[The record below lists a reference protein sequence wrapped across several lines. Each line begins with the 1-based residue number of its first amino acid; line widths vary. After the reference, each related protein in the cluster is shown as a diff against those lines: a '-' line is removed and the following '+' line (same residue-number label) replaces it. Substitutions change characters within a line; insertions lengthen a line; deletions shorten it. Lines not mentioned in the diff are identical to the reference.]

1 MKKWKLDSFTPHQ
14 IKSIREIIYNF
25 YMMEKK
31 LPTLKGIRQKI
42 LDRGVLSE
50 DVAELSIS
58 TLSRLLKKIGFKWQK
73 MQDKRK
79 VLCESYDIRAKRIKF
94 LKKIIEFRKEGR
106 NIVYTDETY
115 IHSSHVKDKGW
126 YDGSDKNLKKPISK
140 GQRLIIVHAGGEKGF
155 VQNGLLIFKS
165 GTKTGDYHNEMNSKN
180 FMIWVERQLLPN
192 LPERSVLVVDNAS
205 YHNVPIKKNIT
216 TATRK
221 AEMINWLE
229 TNGIPAD
236 PKLTKPELYKIISE
250 NKFRFPIKYR
260 LDELLEKDGHCVLRL
275 PPYHPELN
283 PIEKIW
289 ALVKNWVAARN
300 TTFRLPDTEAL
311 ARQKFEEVTEQEWF
325 NICQH
330 VRKYEN
336 ELIEKEHLLDEAVE
350 NLVFTVNT
358 GSSEESEEGWD
369 DDEAASEDELG
380 CSILESDSSEQND
393 DVM

>member
-1 MKKWKLDSFTPHQ
+1 
-14 IKSIREIIYNF
+14 
-25 YMMEKK
+25 
-31 LPTLKGIRQKI
+31 
-42 LDRGVLSE
+42 
-50 DVAELSIS
+50 
-58 TLSRLLKKIGFKWQK
+58 
-73 MQDKRK
+73 
-79 VLCESYDIRAKRIKF
+79 
-94 LKKIIEFRKEGR
+94 
-106 NIVYTDETY
+106 
-115 IHSSHVKDKGW
+115 
-126 YDGSDKNLKKPISK
+126 
-140 GQRLIIVHAGGEKGF
+140 
-155 VQNGLLIFKS
+155 
-165 GTKTGDYHNEMNSKN
+165 
-180 FMIWVERQLLPN
+180 
-192 LPERSVLVVDNAS
+192 
-205 YHNVPIKKNIT
+205 
-216 TATRK
+216 
-221 AEMINWLE
+221 MINWLE

-250 NKFRFPIKYR
+250 NKFRFPIKYK
-260 LDELLEKDGHCVLRL
+260 LDELLEKDGYCVLRL

-369 DDEAASEDELG
+369 DDETASEDELG

-393 DVM
+393 DVV